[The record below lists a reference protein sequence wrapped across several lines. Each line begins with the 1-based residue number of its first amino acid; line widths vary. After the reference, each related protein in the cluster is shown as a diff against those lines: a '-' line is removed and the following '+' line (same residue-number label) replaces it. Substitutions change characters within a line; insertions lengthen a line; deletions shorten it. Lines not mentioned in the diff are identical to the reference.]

1 MRVKRG
7 FKARRYRKKILKRAK
22 GFRGS
27 NSRLYTEAIQRSD
40 RALVFQYRDRR
51 TFKNDIKKLW
61 NHKISVASKSL
72 GLNYSTFMGALRK
85 SEVQL
90 NRPQLA
96 HLIQNNPFAF
106 KALVEKLPLNNK
118 H

>member
-22 GFRGS
+22 GFRGA

-51 TFKNDIKKLW
+51 NFKNDIKKVW
-61 NHKISVASKSL
+61 NHRIGQAARNL
-72 GLNYSTFMGALRK
+72 GLSYSHFIGSLKK
-85 SEVQL
+85 SNVQI

-96 HLIQNNPFAF
+96 CLAAHHPKSFEYLAKKIQS
-106 KALVEKLPLNNK
+106 V
-118 H
+118 

>member
-27 NSRLYTEAIQRSD
+27 NSRLYTVAIEKTD
-40 RALVFQYRDRR
+40 RALAFQYQHRR
-51 TFKNDIKKLW
+51 KFKNDIRKIW
-61 NHKISVASKSL
+61 NHRIGVVVKEL
-72 GLNYSTFMGALRK
+72 GYSYSRFMGALRK
-85 SEVQL
+85 SKIQL

-96 HLIQNNPFAF
+96 QMALDNPSVF
-106 KALVEKLPLNNK
+106 KEIISKLPAGSEK
-118 H
+118 